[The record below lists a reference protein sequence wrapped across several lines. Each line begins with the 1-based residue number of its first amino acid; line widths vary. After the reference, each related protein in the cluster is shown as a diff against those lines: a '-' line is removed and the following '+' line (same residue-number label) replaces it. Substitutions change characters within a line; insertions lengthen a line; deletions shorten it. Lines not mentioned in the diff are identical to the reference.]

1 MTIEC
6 QEDSTKDRAYNCSG
20 FVVFVNCF
28 VNHLL
33 ALLFSDVVLR
43 FDFIHPVRHLA
54 SYSWGQVLL

>member
-28 VNHLL
+28 LNHLL

-43 FDFIHPVRHLA
+43 FDFIHPV
-54 SYSWGQVLL
+54 